1 MRPLQHLLASNLLV
15 PQNKSFEH
23 SRLEE
28 LDSTK
33 FSHKERW
40 QSGRMRVFA
49 KDVTG
54 QKLVHGFESRPLRF
68 LTWHHNSYISRQPWH
83 FLFKTGNALA
93 QFILQFCLLAV
104 FGMHCDSF
112 SKGGPKTLGPKAKHR
127 LCRIIFH
134 HTHRNELTFAD
145 HSYLST
151 SCRKRILKIFTCR
164 AHDECYLSRS

>member
-15 PQNKSFEH
+15 PQNESFEH

-54 QKLVHGFESRPLRF
+54 QKLVHGFESRPLR
-68 LTWHHNSYISRQPWH
+68 Q
-83 FLFKTGNALA
+83 FKLVFVGGLGDDSLQAGATI
-93 QFILQFCLLAV
+93 FIHGFDFTDTAV
-104 FGMHCDSF
+104 V
-112 SKGGPKTLGPKAKHR
+112 
-127 LCRIIFH
+127 
-134 HTHRNELTFAD
+134 
-145 HSYLST
+145 
-151 SCRKRILKIFTCR
+151 
-164 AHDECYLSRS
+164 